1 MSFYLVYPKKGK
13 APRLLDRS
21 ILAVVAVESVALPE
35 QHPFL
40 EELFLLELQS
50 GPKSGLYGLEIWIFS
65 GLLHLLFQYGGVPLQ
80 PLNVQLN
87 KVSISYLQHRLFSTA
102 FVSGLG

>member
-13 APRLLDRS
+13 APTLLDRP
-21 ILAVVAVESVALPE
+21 ILAVVAVESIALPE
-35 QHPFL
+35 QDPFL

-50 GPKSGLYGLEIWIFS
+50 GPKSGLNGLEIWVFG

-80 PLNVQLN
+80 PLDVQL
-87 KVSISYLQHRLFSTA
+87 KSLVFRTYSINYFRQRLLVA
-102 FVSGLG
+102 